1 MMTVLK
7 ETIQSANT
15 LLLVIKGTETRID
28 AAMQQM
34 LREMKALFGDDMWN
48 HVVIGVSF
56 WSFSATTADARNRL
70 ISKIKRSL
78 KSRSTSIIKLASY
91 NQKAFL
97 NTNTFIS
104 VSG

>member
-7 ETIQSANT
+7 ETVKSANT
-15 LLLVIKGTETRID
+15 LFLVMKGTETRID

-56 WSFSATTADARNRL
+56 WSYSAEDVDDRNRF
-70 ISKIKRSL
+70 
-78 KSRSTSIIKLASY
+78 A
-91 NQKAFL
+91 
-97 NTNTFIS
+97 
-104 VSG
+104 